1 MACPLC
7 KDKYENDLCGLCQI
21 SWELSELILD
31 CYERYKRI
39 PSYIREFLPQI
50 SFTFER
56 DMQVKGFF
64 RVANKIVG
72 IKFFYEKFKESRTL
86 SLPNEDLKIMDGEYT
101 IVTKLINQS
110 DDILIKQGP
119 FVKEVLEKAKIA
131 KIEERVTYLEPIAQ
145 RILTDIKSGVSLTSR
160 SIEHHE
166 GEFKGILCIALALS
180 MTKIKLKTKDRSQK
194 RLPRTYWK
202 WMRAIARYI
211 EKYIDEEDEIP
222 FELSWGS
229 FFGEGADMNIQALQN
244 IRSLTEDI
252 IGMTGIGSHIIDN
265 MRRKKDGKFI
275 IKVQDPIQKFA
286 MNTRERIR
294 ELKRERGIV
303 RVL

>member
-21 SWELSELILD
+21 SIFLSELILD
-31 CYERYKRI
+31 YFERYKRI

-50 SFTFER
+50 SFAFER

-64 RVANKIVG
+64 RVAYEIVG
-72 IKFFYEKFKESRTL
+72 IKIFYERLKEYRML

-101 IVTKLINQS
+101 LLTKLIVQS
-110 DDILIKQGP
+110 DDILIKKGP
-119 FVKEVLEKAKIA
+119 YVKKVLEKAKIA

-145 RILTDIKSGVSLTSR
+145 RILTDIKSGISLTSR
-160 SIEHHE
+160 SVEHHE
-166 GEFKGILCIALALS
+166 GEFKGILCVALALA
-180 MTKIKLKTKDRSQK
+180 MTEIALKAEDRSQR

-202 WMRAIARYI
+202 WMRSIVRYI

-222 FELSWGS
+222 SELSWRK
-229 FFGEGADMNIQALQN
+229 FFGKGADMNIQSLQS
-244 IRSLTEDI
+244 IRTLTENI
-252 IGMTGIGSHIIDN
+252 IGMSGIGSHIIDSI
-265 MRRKKDGKFI
+265 RRKKDGKFI

-294 ELKRERGIV
+294 EVKRERGIV